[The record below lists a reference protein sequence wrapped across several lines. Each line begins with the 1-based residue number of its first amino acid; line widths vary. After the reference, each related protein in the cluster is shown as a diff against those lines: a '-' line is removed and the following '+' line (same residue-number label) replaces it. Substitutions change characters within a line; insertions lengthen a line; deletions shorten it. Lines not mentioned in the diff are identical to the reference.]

1 MRTTN
6 MFDNSIDQMLSSA
19 VAKATDMTTRSIRG
33 KYGYSFNIT
42 SSGMGS
48 LAIEKVNNWIK
59 KYDPK
64 YKERVNEMNPLLHDT
79 TFVLPLEV
87 NTYLFVT
94 AGRSD
99 YSTAD
104 VIRYMMSDNKN
115 GNSSSTDLFLY
126 VFGKKAKKY
135 KNEIDAELSK
145 IASSLYVYNV
155 SGGSPDHG
163 GRDEFNSIV
172 SDMHQRQIDTLF
184 FDKGVKEAIIN
195 HIDQFLANSSIYKER
210 DLLYKTGILLYG
222 KPGTG
227 KSSLANALATKYK
240 SSLIIVDMGTF
251 AYLDTV
257 ALSQSINADNE
268 RYVILLEDID
278 CIFNSLNREKKD
290 GKTAD
295 EDERKVI
302 NKFLQFLDS
311 NSSPNNVIFIA
322 TTNHKEELDATF
334 DEAILRA
341 GRFDLKQE
349 INGIHIDA
357 AREMCRSFNMDNEKI
372 EEVLEK
378 ESFPI
383 NQSHLQNLILQSM
396 TGKVIAPEV
405 EGEEKEETE
414 AIIKEEEEIDE

>member
-1 MRTTN
+1 MRNMN
-6 MFDNSIDQMLSSA
+6 MFDNSIDAMLTNA
-19 VAKATDMTTRSIRG
+19 VARATDITTKSIKGR
-33 KYGYSFNIT
+33 YGFSFNVT

-48 LAIEKVNNWIK
+48 LAIEKINKWIK

-64 YKERVNEMNPLLHDT
+64 YNERVNEMNPNLHDT
-79 TFVLPLEV
+79 TFIVPLET
-87 NTYLFVT
+87 NTFLFVS

-99 YSTAD
+99 YNTAE
-104 VIRYMMSDNKN
+104 VIRYMMSDNK
-115 GNSSSTDLFLY
+115 GNYGSSSTDLFLY
-126 VFGKKAKKY
+126 IFGKKAKKY
-135 KNEIDAELSK
+135 KNEVDYELSK

-155 SGGSPDHG
+155 SGGSNERG

-184 FDKGVKEAIIN
+184 FDKGVKESIVN
-195 HIDQFLANSSIYKER
+195 HIDQFLANSYIYKER

-240 SSLIIVDMGTF
+240 SSLIIIDMGTF

-278 CIFNSLNREKKD
+278 CIFNSLNREAD
-290 GKTAD
+290 GKVAD

-349 INGIHIDA
+349 INGICRDVA
-357 AREMCRSFNMDNEKI
+357 EEMCKSFNMKDEDIKEI
-372 EEVLEK
+372 LDK
-378 ESFPI
+378 ESYPI
-383 NQSHLQNLILQSM
+383 NQSHLQNLILQNM
-396 TGKVIAPEV
+396 TGKEMID
-405 EGEEKEETE
+405 T
-414 AIIKEEEEIDE
+414 EEE